1 MTTLTAEEKKARS
14 NELAKERN
22 RRHRENN
29 RDAMNERRR
38 ILYAEKNPPIEKVK
52 SDIHVDLKNLIDLG
66 VYDNEE
72 DKSDNT
78 YIFYLNTF
86 TTIIRL
92 FQATDLLELLNL
104 IATDPQQ
111 VCDVFDN
118 SKQQNGSDYSYNTR
132 YSFYKAIPGVLKLAN
147 ITQSPEA
154 LKNYR
159 EKMEF
164 YQYMYLEKSQSN
176 QTDELPTYAEY
187 LNKVKETFG
196 YNSSKV
202 IIIELYRELK
212 LRDDLSQLIIVN
224 TSRSIKSDT
233 NNYIIVL
240 KKKVSVVIN
249 EFKTSS
255 SYDAIKKD
263 LSTELSKRVIEYIKT
278 KNLNKGD
285 FLFSQKR
292 LSPVISE
299 INKRLGLSGGIN
311 TLRRMLVSDVHNN
324 PKSSYDDK
332 KELANDMR
340 HNINTALGIYKRKSK
355 K

>member
-1 MTTLTAEEKKARS
+1 MSTLTAEEKKARS

-22 RRHRENN
+22 RRHRELNKN
-29 RDAMNERRR
+29 AMNERRR
-38 ILYAEKNPPIEKVK
+38 LLYAEKNPPVEKVK
-52 SDIHVDLKNLIDLG
+52 TDIHVDLENLMNS
-66 VYDNEE
+66 VYTIIE
-72 DKSDNT
+72 DKSENT
-78 YIFYLNTF
+78 YIFYFNTF

-92 FQATDLLELLNL
+92 FEATDLLELLDL
-104 IATDPQQ
+104 IATNPKQ

-132 YSFYKAIPGVLKLAN
+132 YSFYKAIPGVLKIAN

-154 LKNYR
+154 LKTYR

-164 YQYMYLEKSQSN
+164 YQYMYLEKSQTN
-176 QTDELPTYAEY
+176 QTDELPTYSVY
-187 LNKVKETFG
+187 LDKVKEIFG
-196 YNSSKV
+196 INSSKV

-224 TSRSIKSDT
+224 TTRSVKADT

-255 SYDAIKKD
+255 NYDAIKKE
-263 LSTELSKRVIEYIKT
+263 LSTELSKRVIDYIKT
-278 KNLNKGD
+278 RNLSKGD
-285 FLFSQKR
+285 YLFSQKR

-299 INKRLGLSGGIN
+299 INKRLGFIGGIN
-311 TLRRMLVSDVHNN
+311 TLRRILVSDLHNN
-324 PKSSYDDK
+324 PESTYEDK
-332 KELANDMR
+332 KNLAQDMR
-340 HNINTALGIYKRKSK
+340 HDVKTALSIYKRKQK